1 MGTGTGGTGG
11 PEVCDGAA
19 LMVSKCGQPGCH
31 SSSAPAASLDLV
43 SAGVISR
50 LLGQSSNA
58 SANPVCSTNTKALL
72 VTGSTPADGFLL
84 DKLSPSPPCGTTMP
98 QVPGPLD
105 ATSLECMQE
114 WATAVTT
121 GQIH

>member
-1 MGTGTGGTGG
+1 
-11 PEVCDGAA
+11 
-19 LMVSKCGQPGCH
+19 MVSKCGQPGCH
-31 SSSAPAASLDLV
+31 GSAAPQAASLDLA

-72 VTGSTPADGFLL
+72 VSGSNPADGFLL
-84 DKLSPSPPCGTTMP
+84 DKLNPVPPCGTVMP
-98 QVPGPLD
+98 QVPGPLG
-105 ATSLECMQE
+105 ATDMQCMQE

-121 GQIH
+121 GQIQ